1 MLTNSEEKRVHIEKM
16 YEITKQSSY
25 ISREDLRKYLGYNNV
40 CSVSKYVKGTKKL
53 GCKYL
58 IPDVAEN
65 IVKLTDRC

>member
-1 MLTNSEEKRVHIEKM
+1 MLTNSEEKRLHIERM

-25 ISREDLRKYLGYNNV
+25 ISREDLRKYLGYYNV

-65 IVKLTDRC
+65 IVNLTDRC